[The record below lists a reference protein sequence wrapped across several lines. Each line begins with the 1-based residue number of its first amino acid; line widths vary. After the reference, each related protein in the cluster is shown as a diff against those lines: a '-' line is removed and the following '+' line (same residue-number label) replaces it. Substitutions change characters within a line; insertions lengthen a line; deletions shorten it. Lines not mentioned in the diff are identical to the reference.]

1 MPSQAMEPPSL
12 PLPPPPSPPP
22 PPPAPL
28 HSTQLFQIL
37 LLFQGLS
44 DSSPEGPDLPASAAP
59 PSLTTQE
66 PGAVP
71 QPPLLFLPH
80 IPSL

>member
-1 MPSQAMEPPSL
+1 MPSQAMEPPL
-12 PLPPPPSPPP
+12 LLLP